1 MSAIR
6 YDLRQAVRTL
16 ARMPGTTLLSVVT
29 LGLGI
34 AAATTTFS
42 AVYAAIFRPI
52 PFQDPDRLL
61 YLQTTRQTAG
71 AGTVLLRW
79 SLAKADALR
88 EQARSFAA
96 ISTYTRSYVGIA
108 VARAEAGNA
117 EQIDCEVVGAG
128 YFDVLQV
135 SPAIGRVF
143 TPEEEAPGH
152 AVVVL
157 GDAIWKRQFG
167 GDPAALGRTLL
178 VNGVPLTVVG
188 VMPPG
193 FDGVSGYAAFW
204 WPRGMAPQL
213 TYREYLTTP
222 QHFLNLVARL
232 RPGVTLAQANAEL
245 AALGPGLPMTV
256 DPNAEPARWS
266 ATAIPLGKARVDA
279 SQRRVLMLLLAGGGC
294 VLLVTCVNVAML
306 LLTRARSRRG
316 EMAIRLALGAA
327 RRRLVQHLLVESA
340 LIATAGGV
348 LGVLLAG
355 WGITWLRHAAPA
367 AMPSPQ
373 NNYGQISGFATP
385 SLDGAILVFVA
396 LIAIAT
402 TLAFGIAP
410 ALTASGAAP
419 ADALAV
425 SSRGVAGRG
434 RGGALTMLVTS
445 QIAVAVLL
453 LSGALLLAGTVS
465 RLQADRSGFDNSA
478 LTFWVN
484 APASRYADE
493 QGPQVVERLL
503 DRIGRV
509 PGVSEAAVNRCT
521 PYGAS
526 CARTI
531 LFFPGRP
538 AVAAAAPVIG
548 RHYVS
553 PRYFHALG
561 IRLLR
566 GRLVTDDDRQ
576 GRPPVTVINETAA
589 RRFWPGEDPIGKRV
603 WFGSAPGFTD
613 PAHPVEVVGVVSD
626 VKYWPPNEPIGPDF
640 YTSYLQFTYP
650 SSLYVVKAADPATV
664 IPAIRRAVAEIDPT
678 LPIYDV
684 QLVNERVAEAV
695 ARPRFTA
702 IVTAIFAVSAAALAA
717 MGVFGVMAYTV
728 SLRREELA
736 VRLALGATPRGLR
749 HHVLGQA
756 ARLAAIGIVAGLL
769 VSVWLLRSIGSM
781 LYGVSP
787 RDPFALSVAAA
798 AMGTVALLAA
808 LVPAWRASTTDPM
821 AVLRRQ

>member
-61 YLQTTRQTAG
+61 YLHTTRQTAG

-88 EQARSFAA
+88 EQARSFEA

-135 SPAIGRVF
+135 RPAIGRVF

-684 QLVNERVAEAV
+684 QLVHERVAEAV

-702 IVTAIFAVSAAALAA
+702 IVTSIFAVSAAALAA

-781 LYGVSP
+781 LYGLSP
-787 RDPFALSVAAA
+787 RDPVALSVAAA

>member
-367 AMPSPQ
+367 VMPSPQ

-465 RLQADRSGFDNSA
+465 RLQADRSGFDDSA

-493 QGPQVVERLL
+493 QGPQVV
-503 DRIGRV
+503 
-509 PGVSEAAVNRCT
+509 A
-521 PYGAS
+521 
-526 CARTI
+526 
-531 LFFPGRP
+531 
-538 AVAAAAPVIG
+538 
-548 RHYVS
+548 
-553 PRYFHALG
+553 
-561 IRLLR
+561 
-566 GRLVTDDDRQ
+566 
-576 GRPPVTVINETAA
+576 
-589 RRFWPGEDPIGKRV
+589 
-603 WFGSAPGFTD
+603 
-613 PAHPVEVVGVVSD
+613 
-626 VKYWPPNEPIGPDF
+626 
-640 YTSYLQFTYP
+640 
-650 SSLYVVKAADPATV
+650 
-664 IPAIRRAVAEIDPT
+664 
-678 LPIYDV
+678 
-684 QLVNERVAEAV
+684 
-695 ARPRFTA
+695 
-702 IVTAIFAVSAAALAA
+702 
-717 MGVFGVMAYTV
+717 
-728 SLRREELA
+728 
-736 VRLALGATPRGLR
+736 
-749 HHVLGQA
+749 
-756 ARLAAIGIVAGLL
+756 
-769 VSVWLLRSIGSM
+769 
-781 LYGVSP
+781 
-787 RDPFALSVAAA
+787 
-798 AMGTVALLAA
+798 
-808 LVPAWRASTTDPM
+808 
-821 AVLRRQ
+821 